1 MINKELTN
9 YLIDRFSDLSYSRQE
24 GKLFADKSY
33 GFDTMFF
40 MSRFITRFTEN
51 GIFDKAKHRDKA
63 IDYVIDIFNLKKG
76 STGAPN
82 YLNEAIS
89 LLCFCGALEKV
100 SNKTQYIIKNQ
111 DLLDIYSSNMEN
123 AYITQYML
131 AYCVFKNDGIWN
143 YFKDYTFA
151 ESIDLKQEA
160 YNNIIDAIKLKAE
173 NIDDWILFV
182 SKFST
187 NILSYAN
194 RNNMVARTGK
204 VKSNI
209 VDRTDIAVNVSGTR
223 SGFDSIKKN
232 AYLDDLSD
240 NYIFLTL
247 SPYLLR
253 LPDKIDEIIL
263 SDGFAADL
271 ADTKMD
277 MLDKERKTFRG
288 KIHIKENKYTLAIT
302 KVRTVQ
308 DEFKKNLLGATPHIC
323 PICGFNFEKMLT
335 ASHIM
340 PYSRCNN
347 TEDAVNPD
355 NGLLMCP
362 ICDKLFESEGGL
374 YITIDKSDGHIR
386 YVGEIKDNQ
395 WLNYV
400 DGVKVEKT
408 YLTTNRKKYLEWH
421 NEQFNMKHMNERI
434 YGDTCQSAVISSE
447 NSDDYKYKS
456 LKVADKPPKREDL

>member
-1 MINKELTN
+1 MINKELTD
-9 YLIDRFSDLSYSRQE
+9 YLLDNFSDLSYSSQE

-51 GIFDKAKHRDKA
+51 GIFDKAKHKDSAK
-63 IDYVIDIFNLKKG
+63 DYVIDIFNLRKENA
-76 STGAPN
+76 GALN
-82 YLNEAIS
+82 YLSEAIT

-100 SNKTQYIIKNQ
+100 PQKNQYIIKNQ
-111 DLLDIYSSNMEN
+111 DLLDIYCSNMEN
-123 AYITQYML
+123 AYIAQYML
-131 AYCVFKNDGIWN
+131 AYCVFKNDGIWDR
-143 YFKDYTFA
+143 FKDYTFA
-151 ESIDLKQEA
+151 KSLELKQKA
-160 YNNIIDAIKLKAE
+160 YNNIINAIKQKAG
-173 NIDDWILFV
+173 NVDAWILFV

-194 RNNMVARTGK
+194 KNNMVARTGK

-209 VDRTDIAVNVSGTR
+209 VKRKDIAVNVSGTR
-223 SGFDSIKKN
+223 SGIDSIKKN

-240 NYIFLTL
+240 SYIFQTL

-253 LPDKIDEIIL
+253 LPEKIGKIIL

-277 MLDKERKTFRG
+277 MLDKEKLNIRG
-288 KIHIKENKYTLAIT
+288 KSHIKENKYTLTIT
-302 KVRTVQ
+302 KARTVQ
-308 DEFKKNLLGATPHIC
+308 DEFKKNLLGATPHKC

-340 PYSRCNN
+340 PYSRCDN

-362 ICDKLFESEGGL
+362 VCDKLFESEGGL
-374 YITIDKSDGHIR
+374 YITIDKSDGHIL
-386 YVGEIKDNQ
+386 YVGEIKDNE

-400 DGVKVEKT
+400 DGVKVENS
-408 YLTTNRKKYLEWH
+408 YLTPNRKKYLEWH
-421 NEQFNMKHMNERI
+421 NNQFKLKHENETI
-434 YGDTCQSAVISSE
+434 YGDAYMSIVI
-447 NSDDYKYKS
+447 KP
-456 LKVADKPPKREDL
+456 LKRNDEHSVLFAADEPFKNEDQ